1 MNYFQDGKIVID
13 LEKEVNEKVWMI
25 VKTKLRDRTGKTIL
39 KEDVNMARDIF
50 GDMTLSMDEE
60 LLEPIKY
67 TEDEAEERCRYWS
80 EKLGLENLA
89 EISIIELFSE
99 KH

>member
-39 KEDVNMARDIF
+39 KEGVNMARDI
-50 GDMTLSMDEE
+50 
-60 LLEPIKY
+60 LEI
-67 TEDEAEERCRYWS
+67 
-80 EKLGLENLA
+80 
-89 EISIIELFSE
+89 
-99 KH
+99 

>member
-1 MNYFQDGKIVID
+1 
-13 LEKEVNEKVWMI
+13 
-25 VKTKLRDRTGKTIL
+25 
-39 KEDVNMARDIF
+39 
-50 GDMTLSMDEE
+50 MTLSMDEE
-60 LLEPIKY
+60 LLEPVKY